1 MRVAD
6 RLEVLVLVDNVTDS
20 LSTTPKNVIAEW
32 PGLVAAGR
40 LTTLSGEVIC
50 RAHHGLSLLL
60 TATVGD
66 ERHTLL
72 FDADRKS
79 TRLNSSHPSLPR
91 MPSSA

>member
-40 LTTLSGEVIC
+40 LLWPPNPHTFAAPRRS
-50 RAHHGLSLLL
+50 RDASL
-60 TATVGD
+60 VC
-66 ERHTLL
+66 
-72 FDADRKS
+72 
-79 TRLNSSHPSLPR
+79 
-91 MPSSA
+91 PSSSEVVGRGPRPGVR